1 MLLGGVLGTGVL
13 AGGLLLLWP
22 ESLRVAPPAPVLAQA
37 APVAPAASTTAIQPP
52 QVAVSP
58 AEAPVAPALSPSVK
72 ETTPEA
78 PDFEEP
84 QSLSR
89 TSVRQPPPSSTPEQR
104 NAVRPVSSAPAL
116 PRAAQNK
123 KAQAAELSS
132 PPVIHP
138 ELEMTGQ
145 TRNARLEAALENRG
159 SDPAGTIRDLQML
172 VSEEPRFASARVQL
186 ALLLWQKARQDEALQ
201 ALREG
206 RQLFPDNADIT
217 ILLARLLAELQQN
230 REAFDLLRQMRAPV
244 SNPGYY
250 GLLGA
255 LARQQGQLDLA
266 NKAYRQALRLNPDNL
281 QWQMGLGLVLADQ
294 GQSAEARVLLQ
305 RVLERL
311 PAGSEV
317 GEYLRGR
324 LAGLG

>member
-1 MLLGGVLGTGVL
+1 
-13 AGGLLLLWP
+13 
-22 ESLRVAPPAPVLAQA
+22 
-37 APVAPAASTTAIQPP
+37 
-52 QVAVSP
+52 
-58 AEAPVAPALSPSVK
+58 
-72 ETTPEA
+72 
-78 PDFEEP
+78 
-84 QSLSR
+84 
-89 TSVRQPPPSSTPEQR
+89 
-104 NAVRPVSSAPAL
+104 
-116 PRAAQNK
+116 
-123 KAQAAELSS
+123 
-132 PPVIHP
+132 
-138 ELEMTGQ
+138 MTGQ